1 MAGADRT
8 AAVGGMRASRR
19 GSVKGMGSS
28 DIPAGDDS
36 AIRRIER
43 DREANRPLEEAGE
56 GEAEGF
62 ELAEAELIDHASH
75 GDQHGTTPIIRDA
88 RTGEDLEGAPDA
100 ELYGDADEPV
110 QSDLGLET
118 DADADA

>member
-1 MAGADRT
+1 
-8 AAVGGMRASRR
+8 
-19 GSVKGMGSS
+19 MGSS

-36 AIRRIER
+36 EIRRIER

-56 GEAEGF
+56 GESEGF

-75 GDQHGTTPIIRDA
+75 GDQHGTQPIIRDA